1 MNLDIGKAFTFV
13 MEDQKWVAKLAIG
26 GGLALAWV
34 LAFFTI
40 IGWIPIGLILTGY
53 LVQLA
58 RNVIMGSPTPLPE
71 WDNWGER
78 MIDGF
83 KAWLIGFI
91 YSLPAFLISGIF
103 SFPAIIS
110 SFRDSANGVSS
121 SGASVATTG
130 LSYGGSCLA
139 WIVGI
144 IVGLFV
150 PIAIGRYAA
159 TSNFSEAFQ
168 FGAIFNTLRQYF
180 VTYLVIT
187 LLSGIVL
194 AFIAGLGVIAIC
206 IGAGFTWFYSQ
217 LVLYHLYGQA
227 QRQAQGEFQPGYG
240 QQQPMY
246 GEQRPF

>member
-1 MNLDIGKAFTFV
+1 
-13 MEDQKWVAKLAIG
+13 
-26 GGLALAWV
+26 
-34 LAFFTI
+34 
-40 IGWIPIGLILTGY
+40 
-53 LVQLA
+53 
-58 RNVIMGSPTPLPE
+58 MGSPTPLPE

-83 KAWLIGFI
+83 KAWLIAFV
-91 YSLPAFLISGIF
+91 YSLPATIIGGAF
-103 SFPAIIS
+103 SIPAILS
-110 SFRDSANGVSS
+110 SFRDAANGANS
-121 SGASVATTG
+121 SGATAAATG

-159 TSNFSEAFQ
+159 TNSLGEAFQ
-168 FGAIFNTLRQYF
+168 FGAMFNTLRQHF

-194 AFIAGLGVIAIC
+194 AFIAGLGLIAIC
-206 IGAGFTWFYSQ
+206 VGAGFTWFYSQ

-227 QRQAQGEFQPGYG
+227 QRQAQGNVPSSYG
-240 QQQPMY
+240 QPPMY
-246 GEQRPF
+246 GEPRPF

>member
-1 MNLDIGKAFTFV
+1 MNLDIGKAFTFFT
-13 MEDQKWVAKLAIG
+13 DDPRWVAKLAIG
-26 GGLALAWV
+26 GGLAIAWV

-40 IGWIPIGLILTGY
+40 VGWIPIGLILTGY

-71 WDNWGER
+71 WEHWGER

-83 KAWLIGFI
+83 KAWLIAFV
-91 YSLPAFLISGIF
+91 YSLPATIIAAAF
-103 SFPAIIS
+103 SFPAILS
-110 SFRDSANGVSS
+110 SIRDSARGVNS
-121 SGASVATTG
+121 SGATAAATG

-159 TSNFSEAFQ
+159 TSNFGEAFQ
-168 FGAIFNTLRQYF
+168 FGAIFNTLRQHF
-180 VTYLVIT
+180 VTYLIIT
-187 LLSGIVL
+187 LLGGIVL
-194 AFIAGLGVIAIC
+194 SIITGLGFIAIC
-206 IGAGFTWFYSQ
+206 IGVGFTWFYSQ

-227 QRQAQGEFQPGYG
+227 QRQAQGNVPSGYG
-240 QQQPMY
+240 QPPMY
-246 GEQRPF
+246 GEPRPF